1 MGLTPVSHVCVRFC
15 ISCSAVFHYLC
26 VFSGIYHARGA
37 NQRIHSC
44 FLLPSPHFLYIILCE
59 TVVGGVDWCL
69 LFGGFR
75 KVQARSSWFGYKT
88 DIYRFY
94 LLFFSHLVWFS
105 LFSTRSLSGDVY
117 CGVEAGLL
125 QGYNVVCCCWG
136 ISFCCCWVSKSVSV
150 VCFLVLYVVSGV
162 ISCVARNRIQG
173 LVGGK

>member
-1 MGLTPVSHVCVRFC
+1 MRAGRTRGY
-15 ISCSAVFHYLC
+15 IRVFFFPL
-26 VFSGIYHARGA
+26 SL
-37 NQRIHSC
+37 S
-44 FLLPSPHFLYIILCE
+44 LHFLVWDCG
-59 TVVGGVDWCL
+59 GGVDWCL

-162 ISCVARNRIQG
+162 ISCVARIRIHRVSGRQG
-173 LVGGK
+173 GQIGLACYRCCGLSSLLLLLSSLLLSFG